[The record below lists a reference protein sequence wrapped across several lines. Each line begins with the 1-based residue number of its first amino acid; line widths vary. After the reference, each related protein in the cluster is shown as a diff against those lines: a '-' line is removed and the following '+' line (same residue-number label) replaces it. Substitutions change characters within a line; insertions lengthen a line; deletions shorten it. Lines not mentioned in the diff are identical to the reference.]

1 MPPIPKRLLSVPAA
15 LQGII
20 LTLLSLQASHYIF
33 SSADARPHPS
43 VSGEV
48 AGNWWNQV
56 FEWLFGNGGASKTSM
71 FRKHVTDRAITV
83 VFLLICLEGLMGGLG
98 YCHTFYHIG
107 HDGDDDPV
115 QEYSRLAQVGDDHL
129 SDDVVALEALARRK
143 AVKEF
148 RMGAAGAADSLGKS
162 TRLRANMTLRLI
174 FLQGSS

>member
-1 MPPIPKRLLSVPAA
+1 MPPIPKRLLSIPAA
-15 LQGII
+15 LQGVI

-33 SSADARPHPS
+33 STADARPHPS
-43 VSGEV
+43 ASGGAE
-48 AGNWWNQV
+48 GGWWNRV
-56 FEWLFGNGGASKTSM
+56 FGWLLGKGSASEATT
-71 FRKHVTDRAITV
+71 FRKHITDRAITV

-107 HDGDDDPV
+107 HDGDDEPV

-129 SDDVVALEALARRK
+129 SDDIVALEALARRK

-162 TRLRANMTLRLI
+162 GSTTVETRL
-174 FLQGSS
+174 